1 MPDSVS
7 PDPVSN
13 AAHPDVRTPNAE
25 GLPNQKRDEL
35 LNDERDAP
43 KAPTMS
49 GGIRPDAN
57 PLNAPP
63 DLRDAGEP
71 TEPLRQDD
79 PRTGR

>member
-1 MPDSVS
+1 M

-13 AAHPDVRTPNAE
+13 SAHPDIRTPNADGIRGE
-25 GLPNQKRDEL
+25 QSDEL
-35 LNDERDAP
+35 LNDERQAP
-43 KAPTMS
+43 KAPAMS
-49 GGIRPDAN
+49 GGTKPDAN
-57 PLNAPP
+57 PLDAPP